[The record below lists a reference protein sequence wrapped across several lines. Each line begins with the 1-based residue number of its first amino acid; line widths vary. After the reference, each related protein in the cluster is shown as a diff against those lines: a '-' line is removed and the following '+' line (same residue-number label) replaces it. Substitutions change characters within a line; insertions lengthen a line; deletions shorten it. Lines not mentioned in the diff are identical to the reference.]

1 MRRVWLWFRAEQ
13 LTFPLRVHY
22 GPIHWVPPSYDAI
35 HQVLTNPAYA
45 GAYTYGQ
52 SQQERYV
59 DEKASFASAYVN
71 CRARSGQC

>member
-1 MRRVWLWFRAEQ
+1 M
-13 LTFPLRVHY
+13 HY

-59 DEKASFASAYVN
+59 DENGVVRKRV
-71 CRARSGQC
+71 RQLPRSEWSVLITEHHPGYIDWPV